1 MNLIRKRKCRLKYF
15 IILTLIHFHLL
26 SPIVW
31 DPVRI
36 RPTYELHDVELLWK
50 ERENSNN
57 ANKNC
62 TFIDNSEFHYIIN
75 CVSRY
80 VWISLLENL
89 LQWVIS
95 KNKNIH
101 LYGISIITL
110 RNLIKYNFI
119 YRLKKKSYIWR

>member
-1 MNLIRKRKCRLKYF
+1 MNLIRKRKCRLKIFYHTDIDTF
-15 IILTLIHFHLL
+15 PLIEPNCLRP
-26 SPIVW
+26 SPYSADIWIARCWTV
-31 DPVRI
+31 V
-36 RPTYELHDVELLWK
+36 K
-50 ERENSNN
+50 RENSIN

-101 LYGISIITL
+101 LYCISIITL

-119 YRLKKKSYIWR
+119 DRLKKKSYIWR